1 MRNDKTLWSFL
12 QKEIFYWMDK
22 LFLIA
27 IAFAFLGFLLW
38 LELKYDLI
46 KALWSVIF
54 SVD

>member
-1 MRNDKTLWSFL
+1 MRNDKTLWNFL

-38 LELKYDLI
+38 LELKYDVI
-46 KALWSVIF
+46 KLLWSVIF